1 MDLFW
6 MGFPLN
12 ASLCW
17 ISSPCPW
24 PRPWIGSR
32 VGFPGTES
40 WPLLLQ
46 DGLTAEYKCNHVVQ
60 CVQKPQGAR
69 EINHFLFQKKKK
81 MFFMLQ
87 VKWKSFFLHVS
98 SRLKKFLYVSSDWK
112 IFFSGGKH
120 VSFHVSNVI
129 SEKVFSF
136 LCQDEWKSIFFS
148 CEKFFFMCRAN
159 WKKILF
165 SCVEPGEKKQK
176 NFFLVSSRV
185 KKTFF
190 FFNYQ
195 TEWCIFFSCVEMSE
209 NVFCFFFVFRGKWEK
224 CLFHRWKFFFMC
236 RAKWKRF
243 LHWWNFFFSCVK
255 PSEIFFFSMGV
266 HFFFHVLRQVKNL
279 FWAIW

>member
-165 SCVEPGEKKQK
+165 SCVELGEKKQK

-190 FFNYQ
+190 FSTTRLSDAFFFHVSRWVKMFFVFFLCFEASEKNVFF
-195 TEWCIFFSCVEMSE
+195 TGENFFSCVEPSE
-209 NVFCFFFVFRGKWEK
+209 KGFYTGETFFFLVSSRVKFFFFPWVYI
-224 CLFHRWKFFFMC
+224 FFFMC
-236 RAKWKRF
+236 WDK
-243 LHWWNFFFSCVK
+243 
-255 PSEIFFFSMGV
+255 
-266 HFFFHVLRQVKNL
+266 
-279 FWAIW
+279 

>member
-1 MDLFW
+1 M
-6 MGFPLN
+6 
-12 ASLCW
+12 CTET
-17 ISSPCPW
+17 
-24 PRPWIGSR
+24 PRGKGDQS
-32 VGFPGTES
+32 FSFSE
-40 WPLLLQ
+40 
-46 DGLTAEYKCNHVVQ
+46 
-60 CVQKPQGAR
+60 
-69 EINHFLFQKKKK
+69 KKKNV
-81 MFFMLQ
+81 FHVASQ
-87 VKWKSFFLHVS
+87 V
-98 SRLKKFLYVSSDWK
+98 KKFLFACVKPTEKVSLCASDWK

-176 NFFLVSSRV
+176 NFFLVSNRV

-209 NVFCFFFVFRGKWEK
+209 NVFCFFFMFRGKWEK

-255 PSEIFFFSMGV
+255 PSEIFFFPWV
-266 HFFFHVLRQVKNL
+266 YIFFFMCWDK
-279 FWAIW
+279 